1 MVYNWD
7 HDYESNKHHH
17 YGNLIIFSSAA
28 LISFV
33 LFLILHPE
41 ISKITQESP
50 ILIDLMYIPIFIIGF
65 IYGMKIVERVIRP
78 SETRGRLKRIT
89 IKIFLLFFI
98 IGGLFSSVNF
108 ALQGGSLIPQASI
121 LEDGLIEWTQ
131 EFVTNNGG
139 VTFLIISSIT
149 LMAAATKRIVGMDG
163 IFNKI
168 ITFIGTFFFFSM
180 ISLSLTNSDP
190 TDSQVYLYVF
200 YQAGIISGTLY
211 QMNKLTTNLNVWEDL
226 ASGNR

>member
-1 MVYNWD
+1 VYSWD
-7 HDYESNKHHH
+7 NDYESSKHHH
-17 YGNLIIFSSAA
+17 YGNLIVFSSAA

-33 LFLILHPE
+33 IFLILHPE
-41 ISKITQESP
+41 ISKITRESP
-50 ILIDLMYIPIFIIGF
+50 IIIDLMFIPIFIIGF
-65 IYGMKIVERVIRP
+65 IYGLKIVERVIRP
-78 SETRGRLKRIT
+78 SETRGRFKRIS

-121 LEDGLIEWTQ
+121 LEDGLIVWTQ
-131 EFVTNNGG
+131 EFVMNNGG
-139 VTFLIISSIT
+139 ITFLIISSIT

-163 IFNKI
+163 IFSKI

-211 QMNKLTTNLNVWEDL
+211 QMNKLTSNLNMWEDL
-226 ASGNR
+226 ESGHR

>member
-1 MVYNWD
+1 MYSWD
-7 HDYESNKHHH
+7 NDYESSKHHH
-17 YGNLIIFSSAA
+17 YGNLIVFSSAA

-33 LFLILHPE
+33 IFLILHPE
-41 ISKITQESP
+41 ISKITRESP
-50 ILIDLMYIPIFIIGF
+50 IIIDLMFIPIFIVGF

-78 SETRGRLKRIT
+78 SETRGRFKRIS

-121 LEDGLIEWTQ
+121 LEDGLIVWTQ
-131 EFVTNNGG
+131 EFVMNNGG
-139 VTFLIISSIT
+139 ITFLIISSIT

-163 IFNKI
+163 IFSKI

-211 QMNKLTTNLNVWEDL
+211 QMNKLTSNLNMWEDL
-226 ASGNR
+226 ESGHR

>member
-1 MVYNWD
+1 
-7 HDYESNKHHH
+7 
-17 YGNLIIFSSAA
+17 
-28 LISFV
+28 
-33 LFLILHPE
+33 
-41 ISKITQESP
+41 
-50 ILIDLMYIPIFIIGF
+50 
-65 IYGMKIVERVIRP
+65 MKIVERVIRP
-78 SETRGRLKRIT
+78 SETRGRLKRIS

-108 ALQGGSLIPQASI
+108 ALQGGSLLPQASL
-121 LEDGLIEWTQ
+121 LEDGLIEWAT

-149 LMAAATKRIVGMDG
+149 LMAAATKKIVGMDG
-163 IFNKI
+163 ILSKI

-190 TDSQVYLYVF
+190 TNSQVYLYVF
-200 YQAGIISGTLY
+200 YQAGIITGTLY
-211 QMNKLTTNLNVWEDL
+211 QMNKLTSNLNVWEDI

>member
-1 MVYNWD
+1 MYNWD
-7 HDYESNKHHH
+7 NDYESSNRHH
-17 YGNLIIFSSAA
+17 YGNLIVFSSAA
-28 LISFV
+28 LISFL

-41 ISKITQESP
+41 IAKITQDSP
-50 ILIDLMYIPIFIIGF
+50 IIIDLMYIPIFIIGF
-65 IYGMKIVERVIRP
+65 IYGMKIVERVIKP
-78 SETRGRLKRIT
+78 SETRGRFKRII

-108 ALQGGSLIPQASI
+108 ALQGGSLIPQSSI
-121 LEDGLIEWTQ
+121 LEDGLIQWTQ
-131 EFVTNNGG
+131 EFVSNNGG

-149 LMAAATKRIVGMDG
+149 LMAAATKKIVGMDG

-168 ITFIGTFFFFSM
+168 ITFVGTFFFFSM

-200 YQAGIISGTLY
+200 YQAGIITGTLY
-211 QMNKLTTNLNVWEDL
+211 QMNKLTSNLNMWEDL